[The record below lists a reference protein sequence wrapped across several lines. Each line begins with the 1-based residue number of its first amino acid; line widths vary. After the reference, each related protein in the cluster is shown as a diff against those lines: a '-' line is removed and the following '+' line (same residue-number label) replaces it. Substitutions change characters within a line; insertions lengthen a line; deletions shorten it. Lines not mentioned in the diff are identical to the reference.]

1 MSQSGINSRRPSP
14 PWAWPSSARAHERRR
29 ALSGAMLHVCGVQ
42 ANSVTTITPTTA
54 VVVVVEHE
62 IWLTEVHGDHGAPHD
77 RGPSS
82 RRGPR
87 RRLPSATAVVS
98 SITVVSMT
106 GASVQTRNLVH
117 TAVLSSTVIT
127 PRMGFPR
134 HRTAGP
140 LPGTILRESARPA
153 AAGRMGARAAVG
165 RRLRNFEWPAGGPG
179 GQLAGGNGGE
189 GRPWQQPVAGK
200 KSGTAPEHFP

>member
-14 PWAWPSSARAHERRR
+14 PWAWPSSARAHARRR

-77 RGPSS
+77 RGPIS

-87 RRLPSATAVVS
+87 RRLSSATAVVS
-98 SITVVSMT
+98 SVEVVSMT
-106 GASVQTRNLVH
+106 GASVKMRKLVH

-127 PRMGFPR
+127 PRWDFSTGRRRAMPFS
-134 HRTAGP
+134 
-140 LPGTILRESARPA
+140 GTILRESAPPA
-153 AAGRMGARAAVG
+153 AAGRMGARAAAG
-165 RRLRNFEWPAGGPG
+165 RRLRKFGARARGGRRT
-179 GQLAGGNGGE
+179 ACW
-189 GRPWQQPVAGK
+189 GRWW
-200 KSGTAPEHFP
+200 

>member
-14 PWAWPSSARAHERRR
+14 PWAWPSSARAHARRR
-29 ALSGAMLHVCGVQ
+29 ALSGAMLHVCGVKV
-42 ANSVTTITPTTA
+42 NSVTTSTPTKA

-62 IWLTEVHGDHGAPHD
+62 IWPTEVHGDHGAPHD

-106 GASVQTRNLVH
+106 GASVQMRNLVH

-127 PRMGFPR
+127 LQMGFLQTPHSR
-134 HRTAGP
+134 AVGWDHRAG
-140 LPGTILRESARPA
+140 IRPA
-153 AAGRMGARAAVG
+153 GRGWQ
-165 RRLRNFEWPAGGPG
+165 N
-179 GQLAGGNGGE
+179 
-189 GRPWQQPVAGK
+189 GRPCGR
-200 KSGTAPEHFP
+200 APQA

>member
-29 ALSGAMLHVCGVQ
+29 ALSGAMLHVCGIQ
-42 ANSVTTITPTTA
+42 ANSFTTITPTTA
-54 VVVVVEHE
+54 VAIVVEHE

-98 SITVVSMT
+98 SVEVVSMT
-106 GASVQTRNLVH
+106 GASVQMRKLVH
-117 TAVLSSTVIT
+117 TAVLSSTVIML
-127 PRMGFPR
+127 PMDFV
-134 HRTAGP
+134 HRNFGQSQMAF
-140 LPGTILRESARPA
+140 L
-153 AAGRMGARAAVG
+153 AGRTSVMSSV
-165 RRLRNFEWPAGGPG
+165 LLPC
-179 GQLAGGNGGE
+179 L
-189 GRPWQQPVAGK
+189 VY
-200 KSGTAPEHFP
+200 

>member
-14 PWAWPSSARAHERRR
+14 PWAWPSSARAHARRR

-42 ANSVTTITPTTA
+42 ANFVTTSTPTTA

-98 SITVVSMT
+98 FIAVVST
-106 GASVQTRNLVH
+106 PGASVPMSNLVH
-117 TAVLSSTVIT
+117 TTVLSSTVIM
-127 PRMGFPR
+127 PPMEFL
-134 HRTAGP
+134 HRTFDQAEM
-140 LPGTILRESARPA
+140 TA
-153 AAGRMGARAAVG
+153 
-165 RRLRNFEWPAGGPG
+165 
-179 GQLAGGNGGE
+179 LAE
-189 GRPWQQPVAGK
+189 
-200 KSGTAPEHFP
+200 

>member
-29 ALSGAMLHVCGVQ
+29 ALSGAMLHVCGIQ
-42 ANSVTTITPTTA
+42 ANSFTTITPTTA
-54 VVVVVEHE
+54 VAIVVEHE

-98 SITVVSMT
+98 SVEVVSMT
-106 GASVQTRNLVH
+106 GASVQMRKLVH
-117 TAVLSSTVIT
+117 TAVLSSTVIML
-127 PRMGFPR
+127 PMDFV
-134 HRTAGP
+134 HRNFGQSQMAFLAGRTSVMSSVL
-140 LPGTILRESARPA
+140 LPHLGYPEVSLREVR
-153 AAGRMGARAAVG
+153 
-165 RRLRNFEWPAGGPG
+165 F
-179 GQLAGGNGGE
+179 
-189 GRPWQQPVAGK
+189 
-200 KSGTAPEHFP
+200 